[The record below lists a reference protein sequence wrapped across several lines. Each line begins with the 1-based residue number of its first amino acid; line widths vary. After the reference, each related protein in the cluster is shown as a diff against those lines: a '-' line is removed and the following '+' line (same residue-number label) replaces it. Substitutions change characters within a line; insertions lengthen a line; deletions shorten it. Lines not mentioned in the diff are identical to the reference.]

1 MPQWHQI
8 MKIKSIKFNGMF
20 FDYSVE
26 QCVDSYEI
34 TVSLDLGNGEFDH
47 IGYLPADAPEAL
59 VKVLIIEELER
70 LSN

>member
-1 MPQWHQI
+1 

-20 FDYSVE
+20 FDYSIE
-26 QCVDSYEI
+26 KCVDSYEI
-34 TVSLDLGNGEFDH
+34 AINLDLGNGIFDN

>member
-1 MPQWHQI
+1 
-8 MKIKSIKFNGMF
+8 MKIKSIQYNGESY
-20 FDYSVE
+20 DYSTE
-26 QCVDSYEI
+26 RCVDSYEI

-59 VKVLIIEELER
+59 IKELIVEELER